1 MRWEVKLLDWNKTK
15 SIFIIVFA
23 ILNVFLYSLYVERSS
38 EAENFTLLGEGPI
51 EQKLEDDDITYS
63 ELPENDRQEPYVHGT
78 TKDFL
83 AEEIPGDDLQINIL
97 DGEFLNVVFNDPV
110 LLPLTEDGDPDLQTF
125 VADNILGGE
134 DYTLWEVDAAQ
145 GRAVFF
151 QEVNGRP
158 LYYSENAKLTIYWN
172 DLQEVTRYEQSMFD
186 DIIPQELDQN
196 LIPAIQAI
204 HTLYQRTV
212 LQPGTHVESAELGY
226 SVFVQ
231 ISEGRKMFLPTWH
244 IVASLD
250 DGTSEEY
257 FVNAV
262 KDGVIELKQ
271 EQPEDA
277 E

>member
-1 MRWEVKLLDWNKTK
+1 MRWEAKLLDWNKTK

-23 ILNVFLYSLYVERSS
+23 ILNLFLYSMYVDRSS
-38 EAENFTLLGEGPI
+38 EAEKFSVLGEGPI

-63 ELPENDRQEPYVHGT
+63 DLPENDRQEPYVHGT
-78 TKDFL
+78 IKEFE
-83 AEEIPGDDLQINIL
+83 AEEIPGENLQVNIL

-110 LLPLTEDGDPDLQTF
+110 AMPLTEEGDIDLEAF
-125 VADNILGGE
+125 AADHILNG
-134 DYTLWEVDAAQ
+134 DQYVLWKVDPGN

-151 QEVNGRP
+151 QEVNERP
-158 LYYSENAKLTIYWN
+158 LYYSENAKLTVYWN

-186 DIIPQELDQN
+186 EIVPQELDQDM
-196 LIPAIQAI
+196 IPALQAI

-212 LQPGTHVESAELGY
+212 LQPGTHIETAELGY

-231 ISEGRKMFLPTWH
+231 ISEGRKMFLPTWR

-250 DGTSEEY
+250 DGTTEEY